1 MWLAVLFSV
10 VLLNGKPV
18 LAEESGITVTGEI
31 KSATYRLLD
40 EGSDFVTTP
49 FTIKDGNLFWTA
61 GIVGAAAVAYINDG
75 SIRDRLQG
83 NVRGHGLDKATD
95 IGAQVGNPFLHLGV
109 AAVFYGGGI
118 LADSPRWKE
127 TGEMMGEAAILADGA
142 TLVLKEAT
150 GRGRPVA
157 TSKKNDFKP
166 LAFETDYDSFPSMH
180 TSSSFA
186 MASVIARTSESIPV
200 ALMSYSAAT
209 FVGFSRLY
217 QNKHWAS
224 DVVIGAAIG
233 ELAGR
238 VATACHAEK
247 GRRIAVIPGFSN
259 DTVTMNMLYRFQ

>member
-1 MWLAVLFSV
+1 MGA
-10 VLLNGKPV
+10 
-18 LAEESGITVTGEI
+18 TVSGEI
-31 KSATYRLLD
+31 KSAASRLLD
-40 EGSDFVTTP
+40 EGADFAATP
-49 FTIKDGNLFWTA
+49 FTFKDGNLFWTA
-61 GIVGAAAVAYINDG
+61 GIAGAAAVAYVNDA

-83 NVRGHGLDKATD
+83 NMRSHSLDKATD

-109 AAVFYGGGI
+109 AAAFYGGGI

-127 TGEMMGEAAILADGA
+127 TGEMMGEAAILADGT
-142 TLVLKEAT
+142 TLVLKEAV

-157 TSKKNDFKP
+157 TGKKNDFKP

-186 MASVIARTSESIPV
+186 MASVIARTSDSIPV

-238 VATACHAEK
+238 VVTACHVDK
-247 GRRIAVIPGFSN
+247 GRRVAVIPGFSN
-259 DTVTMNMLYRFQ
+259 DTVTMNLLYRFQ